1 MPLFRVEFRVQL
13 LVEAR
18 DDREAIFEGRC
29 SLRDADR
36 ERRSAPAAAELV
48 TSSAQLDAIER
59 DGFPWGRRSP
69 KKCGALAVEAETVES
84 RQVEL
89 FASGAD
95 R

>member
-1 MPLFRVEFRVQL
+1 MPLFRVAFNVQL

-18 DDREAIFEGRC
+18 DEREAIFEGRC

-36 ERRSAPAAAELV
+36 ERRSARAVVEVVKSP
-48 TSSAQLDAIER
+48 AQLDAIER

-69 KKCGALAVEAETVES
+69 KKCGELAIEAEEAPST
-84 RQVEL
+84 QVEL
-89 FASGAD
+89 FAAGAG